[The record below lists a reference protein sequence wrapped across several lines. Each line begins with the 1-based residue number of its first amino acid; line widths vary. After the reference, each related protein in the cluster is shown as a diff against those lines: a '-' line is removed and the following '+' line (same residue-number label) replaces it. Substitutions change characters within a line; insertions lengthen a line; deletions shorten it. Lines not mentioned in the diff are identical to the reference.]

1 MNPVGPVA
9 WVLGSLVPALASLLP
24 WGVGWALGS
33 HIPAPASYGRSRYS
47 LLILSFSLPVSP
59 FPFLPCQLGRLWLK
73 TLSKD
78 LDVLGFPRQVPSETL
93 SCAEGSEHENLEGD
107 WASLGGNRS
116 CPWAQ

>member
-9 WVLGSLVPALASLLP
+9 WVLGSLVPVLASLLP

-33 HIPAPASYGRSRYS
+33 HIPAPASYGEVKVQ
-47 LLILSFSLPVSP
+47 PP
-59 FPFLPCQLGRLWLK
+59 HPQFLPFSILPSQLGRLWLK

-116 CPWAQ
+116 CPWHSSGH